1 MPVCCPI
8 VFAYMLKKGKPTEA
22 VLNIDFALRDR
33 DYIKSTVGHPPGD
46 LKLIVG
52 FMNRG
57 LHESDFYDT
66 WDMVDDWLNF
76 SRDCHVKRL
85 MFENFLS

>member
-1 MPVCCPI
+1 
-8 VFAYMLKKGKPTEA
+8 MLKKGKPTEA

-52 FMNRG
+52 FMNRTFMTHG
-57 LHESDFYDT
+57 I
-66 WDMVDDWLNF
+66 WLTI
-76 SRDCHVKRL
+76 S
-85 MFENFLS
+85 